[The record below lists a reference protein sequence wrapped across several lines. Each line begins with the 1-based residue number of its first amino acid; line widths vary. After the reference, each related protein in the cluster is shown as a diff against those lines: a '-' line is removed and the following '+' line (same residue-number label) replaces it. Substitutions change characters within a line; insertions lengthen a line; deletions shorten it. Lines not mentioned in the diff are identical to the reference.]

1 MLIVVQLLEDSQA
14 VLSLGKKGE
23 ESRYFF
29 IWKKRETPFLLD
41 KLNAECT
48 LMYRLSY
55 PVSLTLRTLENRLH
69 QLLERLKP
77 SREGISEGAS
87 SSTDDVP
94 TPAKPPLMR
103 TSARP
108 SLNKPGGKHNL
119 HTHFPKDPKC
129 DVCKRTKI
137 TRAFCKKN
145 CGRTKRSSNADKIKV
160 FITADQKVFNEEN
173 NSRLRQRSSAVVQD
187 LATQWIQSYPRKK

>member
-1 MLIVVQLLEDSQA
+1 MERKGNTIPSQQIERRMYPHVPTVVPSVTHTEDA
-14 VLSLGKKGE
+14 PG
-23 ESRYFF
+23 
-29 IWKKRETPFLLD
+29 
-41 KLNAECT
+41 
-48 LMYRLSY
+48 
-55 PVSLTLRTLENRLH
+55 NRLH

-145 CGRTKRSSNADKIKV
+145 CGRTRRSSNAENIKA
-160 FITADQKVFNEEN
+160 FIAADQKAFNEEN
-173 NSRLRQRSSAVVQD
+173 DSRLRQRSSVVVQD